1 MVEWTGFHPSGREDS
16 ALDSLILSLS
26 PCSTDH
32 SASFTVHLGLPW
44 LYFVCLQNKD
54 MDLFLGFVEMTKSS
68 RHC

>member
-32 SASFTVHLGLPW
+32 SASFTVHLVSPGSILCVFRIKIW
-44 LYFVCLQNKD
+44 TFSW
-54 MDLFLGFVEMTKSS
+54 DLL
-68 RHC
+68 R